1 MTSFLQPIPIF
12 GDFRTKYIGQQE
24 NIFLVSFSKWHFE
37 YYTASANLFHSI
49 QKKADISTADIS
61 KIWQLTWK
69 RFRLKN
75 NTKLDLGV
83 NHVFKL
89 VDLTSTVLIHNCCQL
104 HLKNKGQVGELI
116 RGQCHIFHCSLACA
130 SPYQSSFTEFRKVV
144 FWCKQACRQAG
155 GTENIFQS
163 QLSPCRQSPSSEH
176 RDSCHSKP
184 KTRLQGVKQKHWKIC
199 ISELRGRG
207 NSNNNPADIWYIC
220 CLWHLKLLVM
230 K

>member
-24 NIFLVSFSKWHFE
+24 NIFLMSFSKWHFE
-37 YYTASANLFHSI
+37 YCTASANLFHSI
-49 QKKADISTADIS
+49 QKKADISTADNS

-104 HLKNKGQVGELI
+104 HLKNKRQVGELI
-116 RGQCHIFHCSLACA
+116 RGQCRGQCTGTLSINFHRIQKGCFLM
-130 SPYQSSFTEFRKVV
+130 QT
-144 FWCKQACRQAG
+144 G
-155 GTENIFQS
+155 
-163 QLSPCRQSPSSEH
+163 
-176 RDSCHSKP
+176 
-184 KTRLQGVKQKHWKIC
+184 LQTSRRHWKH
-199 ISELRGRG
+199 ISVSALSLQTE
-207 NSNNNPADIWYIC
+207 SIIWTPWQ
-220 CLWHLKLLVM
+220 LPQ
-230 K
+230 

>member
-49 QKKADISTADIS
+49 QKKAYISTADIS

-104 HLKNKGQVGELI
+104 HLKNKRQVGELI

-144 FWCKQACRQAG
+144 FLMQTG
-155 GTENIFQS
+155 
-163 QLSPCRQSPSSEH
+163 
-176 RDSCHSKP
+176 
-184 KTRLQGVKQKHWKIC
+184 LQTSRRHWKH
-199 ISELRGRG
+199 ISVSALSLQTE
-207 NSNNNPADIWYIC
+207 SIIWTPWQ
-220 CLWHLKLLVM
+220 LPQ
-230 K
+230 

>member
-69 RFRLKN
+69 RFWLKN

-104 HLKNKGQVGELI
+104 HLKNKRQVGELI
-116 RGQCHIFHCSLACA
+116 QGQCHIFHCSLACA

-144 FWCKQACRQAG
+144 FLMQTG
-155 GTENIFQS
+155 
-163 QLSPCRQSPSSEH
+163 
-176 RDSCHSKP
+176 
-184 KTRLQGVKQKHWKIC
+184 LQISRRHWKH
-199 ISELRGRG
+199 ISVSALSLQTE
-207 NSNNNPADIWYIC
+207 SIIWTPWQ
-220 CLWHLKLLVM
+220 LPQ
-230 K
+230 

>member
-104 HLKNKGQVGELI
+104 HLKNKRQVGELI

-144 FWCKQACRQAG
+144 FFDANRPADKQAALKTYFSLSSLLADRVHHLNTMTAATVNQKQGCR
-155 GTENIFQS
+155 
-163 QLSPCRQSPSSEH
+163 
-176 RDSCHSKP
+176 
-184 KTRLQGVKQKHWKIC
+184 V
-199 ISELRGRG
+199 
-207 NSNNNPADIWYIC
+207 
-220 CLWHLKLLVM
+220 
-230 K
+230 